1 MSTHCAPL
9 AVALWVVAEAG
20 ECGDRREVV
29 AFRAGAGYDPRAA
42 RHLANLHA
50 ALPTCDDDDDAWRE
64 REERACGGPS
74 DGDDDDGGVALPV
87 HCLAEGEGAEDHATS
102 PHGAGWRGP
111 DLDDLDEAFGE
122 AAPCGGAGAAAARP
136 ERLSGVSLLSRVGG
150 TRYALV
156 LLSQHRV
163 PGALDAA
170 ARATL
175 CAVRAAAAAPDPE
188 DAEAAPAPTAPAAPP
203 VAAHWL
209 LLPGG
214 GADVCGAPPLCSALD
229 TLHFPR
235 PPATGP

>member
-102 PHGAGWRGP
+102 PHGAG
-111 DLDDLDEAFGE
+111 
-122 AAPCGGAGAAAARP
+122 
-136 ERLSGVSLLSRVGG
+136 
-150 TRYALV
+150 
-156 LLSQHRV
+156 
-163 PGALDAA
+163 
-170 ARATL
+170 
-175 CAVRAAAAAPDPE
+175 
-188 DAEAAPAPTAPAAPP
+188 PP
-203 VAAHWL
+203 
-209 LLPGG
+209 
-214 GADVCGAPPLCSALD
+214 
-229 TLHFPR
+229 
-235 PPATGP
+235 